1 MEKMTKWKSYAVL
14 PHFNYLSSTLHQM
27 ADIHPSIFYRLKVII
42 KKRFYKIP
50 ANNICSN
57 FLLVSSNSVFEISLM
72 ITYSYLKSLF
82 FFYLKDSIQHINCFK
97 NGQTS
102 LRFNI
107 ILKPE
112 KNRMITIPSSF

>member
-1 MEKMTKWKSYAVL
+1 MLTEHYGKMTKWKSYAVL

-42 KKRFYKIP
+42 KKKKKKRLTEFYKIP

-82 FFYLKDSIQHINCFK
+82 SFLFE
-97 NGQTS
+97 
-102 LRFNI
+102 RFNSTYQ
-107 ILKPE
+107 L
-112 KNRMITIPSSF
+112 F